1 MTNWKP
7 PKENE
12 KFNATDLL
20 GTVLFIVFIL
30 CITMLPAIW
39 DEFL

>member
-1 MTNWKP
+1 MTDYKS

-12 KFNATDLL
+12 KFTAIDLL

-30 CITMLPAIW
+30 CLTMLPAIW